1 MRLQLRRPLA
11 ATAVLFAAVGT
22 AVITVP
28 SPALA
33 ATAPARVVAVAAAVP
48 GGSGSALASRTAAA
62 GSSAASVTGASV
74 TDASVTSADAADGAS
89 SSPSAGDTIKRIK
102 LWQSLTSMGILVGS
116 LVLVKRLALRR

>member
-11 ATAVLFAAVGT
+11 ATAVLFAAVGIT
-22 AVITVP
+22 VITGP

-33 ATAPARVVAVAAAVP
+33 ATAPARVVSVAAAVP
-48 GGSGSALASRTAAA
+48 GGSDSTPAS
-62 GSSAASVTGASV
+62 SP
-74 TDASVTSADAADGAS
+74 SVTSADS
-89 SSPSAGDTIKRIK
+89 SSPTVGETIKRIK

>member
-1 MRLQLRRPLA
+1 VRLQLRRPLA

-22 AVITVP
+22 AVITTP

-33 ATAPARVVAVAAAVP
+33 ATAPARVVSVAPAVP
-48 GGSGSALASRTAAA
+48 GPAHPSAAPVAGAPAAA
-62 GSSAASVTGASV
+62 AAPAPAADPDAAS
-74 TDASVTSADAADGAS
+74 
-89 SSPSAGDTIKRIK
+89 SPTLGETIKRIR

>member
-22 AVITVP
+22 AVITAP

-33 ATAPARVVAVAAAVP
+33 ATVPARVVYVAPAVP
-48 GGSGSALASRTAAA
+48 GGSDSGPASSTA
-62 GSSAASVTGASV
+62 GVTGAAAV
-74 TDASVTSADAADGAS
+74 TGSAGASAPSARSAADADGAS
-89 SSPSAGDTIKRIK
+89 SSPTVGETIKRIK

>member
-33 ATAPARVVAVAAAVP
+33 AAAPARVVAVAAAVP
-48 GGSGSALASRTAAA
+48 GGSDSAPA
-62 GSSAASVTGASV
+62 SSAAGVTGASAATGSV
-74 TDASVTSADAADGAS
+74 GASVTSADDADGAS
-89 SSPSAGDTIKRIK
+89 SSPSVGDTIKRIK

>member
-1 MRLQLRRPLA
+1 VRLQLRRPVA

-28 SPALA
+28 APALA
-33 ATAPARVVAVAAAVP
+33 ATAPARVVSVAPAVP
-48 GGSGSALASRTAAA
+48 GSSNATTGSAPAPAAGTSAGGAPETGGVPAAGGAAA
-62 GSSAASVTGASV
+62 N
-74 TDASVTSADAADGAS
+74 DAS
-89 SSPSAGDTIKRIK
+89 SPTLGQTIKRIK

>member
-22 AVITVP
+22 AVITAP

-33 ATAPARVVAVAAAVP
+33 AAAPARVVSVAPALPGGSDSAPAWTAADSLGTAGAPAAAV
-48 GGSGSALASRTAAA
+48 SSSRPA
-62 GSSAASVTGASV
+62 
-74 TDASVTSADAADGAS
+74 TSADAADGAS
-89 SSPSAGDTIKRIK
+89 SSPTDGDTIKRIK
-102 LWQSLTSMGILVGS
+102 LWQSLTSMGILVGA